1 MPQHPDSYELN
12 PHWTMG
18 GEFAF
23 RGDLPEP
30 QPSSTPAEEMIDNME
45 DELIRCDM
53 EIGRLSE
60 PWTSRCTHD
69 DGEFTPVG
77 PDRRGDLGTLLV
89 EAIWNHEST
98 ATGPSTSIWR
108 GEEQWCVW
116 TGYDSLGRLSVKVL
130 HPDGKITVLAA
141 K

>member
-1 MPQHPDSYELN
+1 
-12 PHWTMG
+12 
-18 GEFAF
+18 
-23 RGDLPEP
+23 
-30 QPSSTPAEEMIDNME
+30 MIDNME
-45 DELIRCDM
+45 DELVRCDMELVRCDM

-77 PDRRGDLGTLLV
+77 PDKKGDLGTLLV

-116 TGYDSLGRLSVKVL
+116 TGYDHLGRLSVKVL
-130 HPDGKITVLAA
+130 APDGKITVLAA

>member
-1 MPQHPDSYELN
+1 MPQHPE
-12 PHWTMG
+12 
-18 GEFAF
+18 
-23 RGDLPEP
+23 
-30 QPSSTPAEEMIDNME
+30 EEMIDNME
-45 DELIRCDM
+45 DELVRCDM

-69 DGEFTPVG
+69 DGEFTPIG
-77 PDRRGDLGTLLV
+77 PDKKGDLGTLLV
-89 EAIWNHEST
+89 EAIWNHEGT

-116 TGYDSLGRLSVKVL
+116 TGYDHLGRLSVKVL
-130 HPDGKITVLAA
+130 APDGKITVLAA